1 MLHYGEKFETRGRMD
16 QERKSTALVTA
27 EPGSPADGP
36 AVFLPTVAGGAQPF
50 GRPIVVPALVADVG
64 PRAAKRFAN
73 FFGSID
79 NDNTRRAY
87 QRACHCFFAWCDAN
101 GLDELAAIEP
111 IHVGAYVK
119 SMAGKFEKPTIK
131 QHLAAIRMLFDYL
144 VVGQILAISPAHA
157 VRGPK
162 HSIKR
167 GKTPVLSAAQARQLL
182 DSIDVSTVVGLRDRA
197 LIALMTFSFAR
208 VGAAVG
214 MRVEDYFADG
224 KRWRLRLNEKGGK
237 VHEMPAHHNLEAYL
251 DAYMHAAGLFGAQET
266 PLFRSAD
273 WHGGALTALP
283 MHRIDVW
290 RMIRRRAA
298 VAGIDA
304 DMCCHTFRATGLTNF
319 LANGGT
325 LENAQAMADHASPR
339 TTQLYDRTGDE
350 VTLDEVERIA
360 IWLAGAYGPGVTF
373 TIGRSNPA
381 SSSSAVLPHNR
392 LLSTLSRYSP
402 WLT

>member
-1 MLHYGEKFETRGRMD
+1 MGDALPPVGKGEV
-16 QERKSTALVTA
+16 AAVTTHDSR
-27 EPGSPADGP
+27 PVPAIVDP
-36 AVFLPTVAGGAQPF
+36 AHAF

-79 NDNTRRAY
+79 NDNTRGAY
-87 QRACHCFFAWCDAN
+87 QRACHCFFAWCDGQ

-111 IHVGAYVK
+111 IHVGASIK

-144 VVGQILAISPAHA
+144 VVGQILAINPAHA

-162 HSIKR
+162 HSVKR
-167 GKTPVLSAAQARQLL
+167 GKTPVLSAAQARELL
-182 DSIDVSTVVGLRDRA
+182 DSIDTSTVVGLRDRA

-251 DAYMHAAGLFGAQET
+251 DAYMHAAGLFGAKGT

-273 WHGGALTALP
+273 WHGGADGAADAP
-283 MHRIDVW
+283 HRRLAHDPPA
-290 RMIRRRAA
+290 RRDGRHRRR
-298 VAGIDA
+298 
-304 DMCCHTFRATGLTNF
+304 R
-319 LANGGT
+319 
-325 LENAQAMADHASPR
+325 
-339 TTQLYDRTGDE
+339 
-350 VTLDEVERIA
+350 
-360 IWLAGAYGPGVTF
+360 
-373 TIGRSNPA
+373 
-381 SSSSAVLPHNR
+381 VLPY
-392 LLSTLSRYSP
+392 LSRDRAHQFSRQ
-402 WLT
+402 

>member
-1 MLHYGEKFETRGRMD
+1 MD
-16 QERKSTALVTA
+16 QEPRSTALRTL
-27 EPGSPADGP
+27 ESDLPTNRP
-36 AVFLPTVAGGAQPF
+36 AVFLPTAEPF

-79 NDNTRRAY
+79 NDNTRGAY

-119 SMAGKFEKPTIK
+119 SMAGKFEKPTVK

-144 VVGQILAISPAHA
+144 IVGQILAINRAHA

-251 DAYMHAAGLFGAQET
+251 DAFMHAAELFGAKGT

-273 WHGGALTALP
+273 WHGGGLTENP

-290 RMIRRRAA
+290 RMIRRRAVA
-298 VAGIDA
+298 AGIDA
-304 DMCCHTFRATGLTNF
+304 EMCCPTFRATGLTNF

-339 TTQLYDRTGDE
+339 TTQLYDRTGDAI
-350 VTLDEVERIA
+350 TLDEVERIA
-360 IWLAGAYGPGVTF
+360 I
-373 TIGRSNPA
+373 
-381 SSSSAVLPHNR
+381 
-392 LLSTLSRYSP
+392 
-402 WLT
+402 

>member
-1 MLHYGEKFETRGRMD
+1 MD
-16 QERKSTALVTA
+16 QEPKSKALATA
-27 EPGSPADGP
+27 EPGLPADVP
-36 AVFLPTVAGGAQPF
+36 AVFLPAVAGGAQPF
-50 GRPIVVPALVADVG
+50 GRPIVVPALIADVG

-73 FFGSID
+73 FFGSIA
-79 NDNTRRAY
+79 NDNTRAAY
-87 QRACHCFFAWCDAN
+87 QRACQNFFAWCDAN

-119 SMAGKFEKPTIK
+119 SMAGKFEKPTVK

-144 VVGQILAISPAHA
+144 VVGQILAINPAHA

-182 DSIDVSTVVGLRDRA
+182 DSIDVTTVVGLRDRA

-237 VHEMPAHHNLEAYL
+237 VHEMPPHHNLEAYL
-251 DAYMHAAGLFGAQET
+251 DAYMHAAGLFGAKGT

-290 RMIRRRAA
+290 RMIRRRAEK
-298 VAGIDA
+298 AGIDA

-350 VTLDEVERIA
+350 IKLDEVERIA
-360 IWLAGAYGPGVTF
+360 I
-373 TIGRSNPA
+373 
-381 SSSSAVLPHNR
+381 
-392 LLSTLSRYSP
+392 
-402 WLT
+402 